1 MSRSYKHTPVYKVN
15 KSGKYGKRCANKK
28 LRRKAKQKPYD
39 LAAGKSNLYRRE
51 YESWDIC
58 DYRFWGET
66 IWREDALGKEEAPL
80 YGKGPFFF
88 LSTAEE
94 WNYEEGITK

>member
-28 LRRKAKQKPYD
+28 FRRKAKQKPYD

-58 DYRFWGET
+58 DFRFWGEP
-66 IWREDALGKEEAPL
+66 IWREESCLNLRDYPEIWQKC
-80 YGKGPFFF
+80 YRRK
-88 LSTAEE
+88 
-94 WNYEEGITK
+94 